1 MLHLTTFDKTI
12 YNLLQEIFKTPF
24 IKNNFALACRTLLA
38 YQFGHKTSMDLEY
51 FCRKEFNVKEID
63 FTLQMVLY

>member
-1 MLHLTTFDKTI
+1 MLHLTTFDKTT

-24 IKNNFALACRTLLA
+24 IKNNFALVGGTLLA

-51 FCRKEFNVKEID
+51 F
-63 FTLQMVLY
+63 